1 MLHQDKYIYLM
12 HNYKTSLRVTFHV
25 HVHGK
30 KIILIMTLDIQKL
43 QVETFYIKLSRSD
56 QDS

>member
-25 HVHGK
+25 HEK
-30 KIILIMTLDIQKL
+30 KIILIMTLDTQKL
-43 QVETFYIKLSRSD
+43 QMETFYI
-56 QDS
+56 

>member
-12 HNYKTSLRVTFHV
+12 HTYKTSLRVTFHV
-25 HVHGK
+25 HVHEK

-43 QVETFYIKLSRSD
+43 QMEAFYI
-56 QDS
+56 

>member
-25 HVHGK
+25 HVHEK
-30 KIILIMTLDIQKL
+30 KIILIMTLDTQKL
-43 QVETFYIKLSRSD
+43 QMETFYI
-56 QDS
+56 